1 MTDTFY
7 DISDPLFV
15 ELLNIAC
22 SDPAYVELGG
32 NPFSKEVE
40 EVYSTYRV
48 ETHCTAVTYTAK
60 VIERDHNGWP
70 TRYRI
75 IHRDYE
81 AC

>member
-1 MTDTFY
+1 MTDTVY
-7 DISDPLFV
+7 ETSDPLFV
-15 ELLNIAC
+15 GLLNITC
-22 SDPAYVELGG
+22 NNHDCTTVGG
-32 NPFSKEVE
+32 GVCGNK
-40 EVYSTYRV
+40 YSTYRV

-70 TRYRI
+70 TRYRV

>member
-1 MTDTFY
+1 MTEQIHDT
-7 DISDPLFV
+7 SDPYIV
-15 ELLNIAC
+15 DLLNNAC
-22 SDPAYVELGG
+22 NNPAHVTVEGKTIG
-32 NPFSKEVE
+32 KEVRG
-40 EVYSTYRV
+40 YNTYRV

-60 VIERDHNGWP
+60 VINRDLNNMP

>member
-1 MTDTFY
+1 MTEPIHDT
-7 DISDPLFV
+7 SDPYIV
-15 ELLNIAC
+15 DLLNNAC
-22 SDPAYVELGG
+22 KNPATVEG
-32 NPFSKEVE
+32 
-40 EVYSTYRV
+40 YSTYRV

-60 VIERDHNGWP
+60 VINRDLNNMP

>member
-1 MTDTFY
+1 MTEPIHDT
-7 DISDPLFV
+7 SDPYIV
-15 ELLNIAC
+15 DLLNNAC
-22 SDPAYVELGG
+22 NNPAHVRGY
-32 NPFSKEVE
+32 N
-40 EVYSTYRV
+40 TYRV

-60 VIERDHNGWP
+60 VINRDLNNMP

>member
-1 MTDTFY
+1 MPEQIHDTR
-7 DISDPLFV
+7 DPFIV
-15 ELLNIAC
+15 GLLNIAC
-22 SDPAYVELGG
+22 KNPATVEG
-32 NPFSKEVE
+32 
-40 EVYSTYRV
+40 YSTYRV

-60 VIERDHNGWP
+60 VLERDHNGWP